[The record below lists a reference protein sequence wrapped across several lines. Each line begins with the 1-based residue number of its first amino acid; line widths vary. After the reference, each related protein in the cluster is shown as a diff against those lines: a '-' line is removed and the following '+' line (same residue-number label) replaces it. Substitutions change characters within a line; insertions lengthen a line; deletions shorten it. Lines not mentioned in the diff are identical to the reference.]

1 MKRSICH
8 HTAVITIVLLCVFT
22 SSVCAQKHY
31 EPTWESLDSR
41 PIPQWYDDA
50 KFGVKICWGLF
61 SVPAWAPTV
70 GDLVEVSNK
79 NYAEW
84 YWYNISDRMGHH
96 RRFLAG
102 IYGGDFQ
109 YQHFAP
115 MFKAELWEPKEWAK
129 LIKRSGAGYI
139 IFITKHHDGYCLWP
153 SAESWNWNS
162 VNIGPHRDIVGEL
175 TKAIKA
181 EGIKMGMYFSFYE
194 WFNPIY
200 NNDVDRYVREHMIP
214 QLKDLVTRYEP
225 DLVYGDGE
233 WDHPSDVWK
242 SKEFLVWL
250 FNESS
255 IREHVVIND
264 HWGNE
269 TRSRHGGYYLSE
281 YFKYT
286 GENAKLGP
294 EHKWAETRSMGA
306 SFGYNRN
313 EDLENYQTAEEL
325 IHLLIN
331 CVCRGGNLCL
341 NIGPSADGKIPV
353 IMQERLLQIGGWLGV
368 NGEGIYGTRVWREN
382 NEGDD
387 VCYTTKGGVVYAIC
401 LKWPGKELILDAP
414 ETSGITKVAM
424 FGYNGDVTWR
434 SQGGKMHIE
443 VPQLSV
449 DELPCRYAYT
459 FKLSGIE

>member
-1 MKRSICH
+1 MKPEKIRYLTLFSLFIFLL
-8 HTAVITIVLLCVFT
+8 AVSTL
-22 SSVCAQKHY
+22 CAQEIIY

-41 PIPQWYDDA
+41 PTPAWFDSCKYGMKIHW
-50 KFGVKICWGLF
+50 GVF
-61 SVPAWAPTV
+61 SVPSWAPKGV
-70 GDLVEVSNK
+70 
-79 NYAEW
+79 YAEW
-84 YWYNISDRMGHH
+84 YWYNIQDKNDESYLQHTK
-96 RRFLAG
+96 L
-102 IYGGDFQ
+102 YGGDYA
-109 YQHFAP
+109 YQNYAYK
-115 MFKAELWEPKEWAK
+115 FKAELFDPDEWAD
-129 LIKRSGAGYI
+129 LFVRGGIKYI
-139 IFITKHHDGYCLWP
+139 VLTSKHHEGFPLWP
-153 SAESWNWNS
+153 SAENWNWNS
-162 VNIGPHRDIVGEL
+162 VNIGPNRDLVKDI
-175 TKAIKA
+175 TDAMRA
-181 EGIKMGMYFSFYE
+181 RGMYVGYYYSFYE
-194 WFNPIY
+194 WFNPLWQ
-200 NNDVDRYVREHMIP
+200 NEPERFVKEHMLP
-214 QLKDLVTRYEP
+214 QMTDLVMRYHP

-242 SKEFLVWL
+242 SKEFLTWL
-250 FNESS
+250 FNEST

-264 HWGNE
+264 RWGNE

-313 EDLENYQTAEEL
+313 ENLENYQTAEEL

-341 NIGPSADGKIPV
+341 NIGPSADGKVPV
-353 IMQERLLQIGGWLGV
+353 IMQERLLQIGGWLDV
-368 NGEGIYGTRVWREN
+368 NGDGIYGTRVWREN
-382 NEGDD
+382 NQGDD
-387 VCYTTKGGVVYAIC
+387 VCYTTKDGEVYTIC

-414 ETSGITKVAM
+414 ETSGKTKVAM
-424 FGYNGDVTWR
+424 LGYNGDVTWR
-434 SQGGKMHIE
+434 SQGGKIHIE

>member
-1 MKRSICH
+1 MKPEKIRYLTLFSLFIFLL
-8 HTAVITIVLLCVFT
+8 AVSTL
-22 SSVCAQKHY
+22 CAQEIIY

-41 PIPQWYDDA
+41 PTPAWFDSCKYGMKIHW
-50 KFGVKICWGLF
+50 GVF
-61 SVPAWAPTV
+61 SVPSWAPKGV
-70 GDLVEVSNK
+70 
-79 NYAEW
+79 YAEW
-84 YWYNISDRMGHH
+84 YWYNIQDKNDESYLQHTK
-96 RRFLAG
+96 L
-102 IYGGDFQ
+102 YGGDYA
-109 YQHFAP
+109 YQNYAYK
-115 MFKAELWEPKEWAK
+115 FKAELFDPDEWAD
-129 LIKRSGAGYI
+129 LFVRGGIKYI
-139 IFITKHHDGYCLWP
+139 VLTSKHHEGFPLWP
-153 SAESWNWNS
+153 SAENWNWNS
-162 VNIGPHRDIVGEL
+162 VNIGPNRDLVKDI
-175 TKAIKA
+175 TDAMRA
-181 EGIKMGMYFSFYE
+181 RGMYVGYYYSFYE
-194 WFNPIY
+194 WFNPLWQ
-200 NNDVDRYVREHMIP
+200 NEPERFVKEHMLP
-214 QLKDLVTRYEP
+214 QMTDLVMRYHP

-242 SKEFLVWL
+242 SKEFLTWL
-250 FNESS
+250 FNEST

-264 HWGNE
+264 RWGNE

-341 NIGPSADGKIPV
+341 NIGPSADGKVPV
-353 IMQERLLQIGGWLGV
+353 IMQERLLQIGGWLDV
-368 NGEGIYGTRVWREN
+368 NGDGIYGTRVWREN
-382 NEGDD
+382 NQGDD
-387 VCYTTKGGVVYAIC
+387 VCYTTKDGEVYTIC

-414 ETSGITKVAM
+414 ETSGKTKVAM
-424 FGYNGDVTWR
+424 LGYNGDVTWR
-434 SQGGKMHIE
+434 SQGGKIHIE